1 MAVTLNDVDTKARDP
16 GGRRSQ
22 ARGRRSALAHLP
34 KHLQLAITTYRRQAE
49 LQGDLDPAIRR
60 FLDRIDEKETSGSVM
75 ARLVAFDRG
84 QVELKAGTILSREWN
99 SITHR
104 AIVVDGGFLWGGTRY
119 DSLSAIAFAIT
130 GTRWNGPRFFGLR
143 DNAIGEEDAP

>member
-1 MAVTLNDVDTKARDP
+1 VAVTLNDVDTKARDP

-60 FLDRIDEKETSGSVM
+60 FLDRIGGKETIESVM
-75 ARLVAFDRG
+75 AKLVAFDRG